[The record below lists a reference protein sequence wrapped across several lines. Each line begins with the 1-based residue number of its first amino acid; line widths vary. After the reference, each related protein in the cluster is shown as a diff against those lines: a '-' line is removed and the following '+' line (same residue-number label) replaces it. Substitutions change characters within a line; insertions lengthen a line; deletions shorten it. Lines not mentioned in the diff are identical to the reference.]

1 MLVLLNLQFKV
12 RFFFQTVTDPNIFYA
27 KIWVSQ
33 FDSVST
39 SRMWQIKLVTFTINF
54 TLQVWWCY
62 WNVYL
67 SNLMKK
73 NLELIQI
80 GPAASKRSQWTI
92 KLILKLCLTFMF
104 CSCSIYTLQLNNHFD
119 KLILKLVINEINFL
133 SRCLSETMSM
143 ELLRMARFRLKRNK
157 SNKRLVLLQ

>member
-1 MLVLLNLQFKV
+1 LVLLHLQFKV
-12 RFFFQTVTDPNIFYA
+12 RFFQTVKDPNIFYA

-33 FDSVST
+33 FDSVLASW
-39 SRMWQIKLVTFTINF
+39 MLQIKLITFTINF
-54 TLQVWWCY
+54 ALQVWWCY

-92 KLILKLCLTFMF
+92 NLSLKLYLTFM
-104 CSCSIYTLQLNNHFD
+104 CCTCSIYTLQLKNHFD
-119 KLILKLVINEINFL
+119 KLILKLVINDINFL

-143 ELLRMARFRLKRNK
+143 QLLRMARFRLKRNK
-157 SNKRLVLLQ
+157 SNKRFVLLQ